1 MQSSGLDKTRDAL
14 EKLIEAARKRLDN
27 WSGQEQFSIQALEEF
42 NYVIDAMYGLND
54 ELTTQTH
61 RYQELFDLAPYGY
74 VVLDDHQII
83 EEANIAACELLKGE
97 RAFLTGKAFN
107 IFLTRDCTEDF
118 MQVVHKCTENES
130 TSFRCEL
137 TIKPQGAAEVPI
149 LLTAVGTSD
158 PKGRVAMRCI
168 FEDISE
174 LKRAHEELR
183 EKARQLEEKNF
194 ELERMAKVAAHDL
207 QEPIRTMATYAQ
219 ILQQDYG
226 KQLKG
231 EAKTVLGFLCQGA
244 QNAMSRIQDVLNY
257 SSIDSIS
264 SREEVNTDTM
274 LTDVIAALTPSI
286 ESAGVKI
293 HRDRLPKVMGN
304 ARNIEI
310 VFENL
315 ISNAIKFRKGEEPQ
329 IWISAESAGEWW
341 EFSVTDNGIGMDPQ
355 FSDKI
360 FLMFH
365 RIHPASEYPGNGI
378 GLALCKKIVEHHGG
392 RISVVSEPGEGST
405 FLFTLPRAR

>member
-1 MQSSGLDKTRDAL
+1 MQSRGLDKTREAL
-14 EKLIEAARKRLDN
+14 EKLIEAARSRLDN
-27 WSGQEQFSIQALEEF
+27 WEGHQQFSIQALEEF

-61 RYQELFDLAPYGY
+61 RYQDLFDLAPYGY

-83 EEANIAACELLKGE
+83 EDANIAACELLKAD
-97 RAFLTGKAFN
+97 RSFLKGKTFS
-107 IFLTRDCTEDF
+107 IFLTRDRTEDF
-118 MQVVHKCTENES
+118 MQVVHKCINSES

-137 TIKPQGAAEVPI
+137 TLKPQGSTQVPI
-149 LLTAVGTSD
+149 LLTAAATRNPNGTL
-158 PKGRVAMRCI
+158 AMRCI

-174 LKRAHEELR
+174 LKQAHEELR
-183 EKARQLEEKNF
+183 EKARQLEEKNI
-194 ELERMAKVAAHDL
+194 ELERLAKVAAHDL

-231 EAKTVLGFLCQGA
+231 EAKVVLGFLCQGA
-244 QNAMSRIQDVLNY
+244 TSAMSRIQDVLNY
-257 SSIDSIS
+257 SSIDSLS
-264 SREEVNTDTM
+264 NREKVDIDFV
-274 LTDVIAALTPSI
+274 LTDVINGLTPSI
-286 ESAGVKI
+286 ENAKVKI
-293 HRDRLPKVMGN
+293 HRGAMPVVMGN
-304 ARNIEI
+304 TRNIEI

-315 ISNAIKFRKGEEPQ
+315 ISNAIKFRKEPEPQ

-378 GLALCKKIVEHHGG
+378 GLALCKKIVENHGG
-392 RISVVSEPGEGST
+392 RITVVSEPGEGST
-405 FLFTLPRAR
+405 FLFTLPRFK

>member
-1 MQSSGLDKTRDAL
+1 MQSRGLDKTREAL
-14 EKLIEAARKRLDN
+14 EKLIEAARTRLDS
-27 WSGQEQFSIQALEEF
+27 WSGQERFSIQALEEF

-61 RYQELFDLAPYGY
+61 RYQDLFDLAPYGY
-74 VVLDDHQII
+74 LVLDDHQVI
-83 EEANIAACELLKGE
+83 EEANVAACELLKKE
-97 RAFLTGKAFN
+97 RSFLTGKAFS
-107 IFLTRDCTEDF
+107 IFLSRESTEDF
-118 MQVVHKCTENES
+118 LQVAHKCKNSEA

-137 TIKPQGAAEVPI
+137 TIKPKGGTEVPI
-149 LLTAVGTSD
+149 LLTAAATRD
-158 PKGRVAMRCI
+158 PNGKLAMRCI

-226 KQLKG
+226 KHLKG

-257 SSIDSIS
+257 SSIDSLS
-264 SREEVNTDTM
+264 SREAVDTDTL

-286 ESAGVKI
+286 EAASIKI

-315 ISNAIKFRKGEEPQ
+315 ISNAIKFRKGSEPQ

-341 EFSVTDNGIGMDPQ
+341 EFSITDNGIGMDPQ

-378 GLALCKKIVEHHGG
+378 GLALCKKIVEHQGG
-392 RISVVSEPGEGST
+392 RIWVVSEPGEGST
-405 FLFTLPRAR
+405 FLFTLPRVQ